1 MAIIRGNPRNI
12 SIHHSAVQPPATN
25 MTMLK
30 QRAAAH
36 NNYHRANSEAWNN
49 TTPGEYGYRW
59 LRYHYM
65 IAQDGSVLQTQHH
78 KYALYANTDGVGVN
92 SFNYNAINIMFE
104 GNYQIA
110 SPTEPMMLAAVKLI
124 REIQKQYNINPMV
137 RGHKELSSQPTACP
151 GSKLGTSKSGW
162 IQQLIANVNDKNYP
176 APVDW
181 RTDAVRLPDKTT
193 YQTNKDTALFE
204 IDTGKRVSEFKKGT
218 KIDIEYEYKGYLIT
232 GWSYDRKIKN
242 GFKQADLDR
251 YVPAPPTPVDPCAT
265 ERKQIEAL
273 EKEIASYKNIEDGL
287 LREIEDLKEEGKIMK
302 AQYIAT
308 IGEMGENIAK
318 LEVKK
323 KNLRAE
329 MQKKDTQILE
339 LKDKV
344 KGGMSHL
351 EIRDLLREIV
361 LRVGKWLRVGNN

>member
-36 NNYHRANSEAWNN
+36 NNYHKEYSDIWKN

-251 YVPAPPTPVDPCAT
+251 YTPAPPTPEPDPPKPADPCEVEK
-265 ERKQIEAL
+265 ERIKTLEGVIDTNQKKLSDLLDEVSDLTTIVVDL
-273 EKEIASYKNIEDGL
+273 EKENENL
-287 LREIEDLKEEGKIMK
+287 LKELEKSNLRLK
-302 AQYIAT
+302 
-308 IGEMGENIAK
+308 EKRE
-318 LEVKK
+318 EVKR
-323 KNLRAE
+323 LRGLGLE
-329 MQKKDTQILE
+329 KLTLGDFIKWVGMQLGI
-339 LKDKV
+339 
-344 KGGMSHL
+344 
-351 EIRDLLREIV
+351 
-361 LRVGKWLRVGNN
+361 GKPK